1 MRRIHYSS
9 HVLNGKC
16 TALMA
21 SSCSDTRNG
30 EGDVFRAFFVGV
42 EIWKIKHGRGRV
54 NR

>member
-16 TALMA
+16 TALTA

-30 EGDVFRAFFVGV
+30 EGDVFRAFLLGNMLTDKKSGGKVQ
-42 EIWKIKHGRGRV
+42 
-54 NR
+54 